1 MKHNLNISGFKRV
14 FCTLTI
20 FLALLSSC
28 SGRHFLED
36 SSYRKQVKEDF
47 DAKKKLF
54 KTDEF
59 FQVFN
64 RTDISKQEREALMFL
79 YAYMPLGDIT
89 DYPGEFYLNN
99 YRQSVKAK
107 QEMEWGENIPD
118 ELFRHFVLPIRVN
131 NENLDNSREIFYNE
145 LKNRVKGLSI
155 KEAILEVNHWCHE
168 KVVYRPSD
176 ARTSSPLASVRTAY
190 GRCGEES
197 TLTVAAL
204 RSVGIPARQVY
215 TPRWAHTDDNHAWVE
230 AWADGT
236 WYFIG
241 ACEPEPVLNLAWFNA
256 PASRS
261 MLMHTKVFG
270 LYNGPEDVMRRTANY
285 TEINVIDNYAKSAK
299 GIVTVVDD
307 NDKPIEGAY
316 VEFKIYNYAEFFTIS
331 RKQTNEDGQV
341 QLSAGLGDL
350 MIFAY
355 KDNAFGFSK
364 LTFGKDESISI
375 KLDKKVGDEFK
386 FEVDIVPPKE
396 DVNRPEVSL
405 EMVEANK
412 LRLAK
417 EDSIRMKYE
426 STMLDEYRAKDIV
439 AQYKVS
445 ERLSDDAV
453 KVLVGS
459 RGNHKTIVS
468 FLEHAQ
474 KTGNSDVAVEIL
486 LGLSAK
492 DWRDVTLDVLASSYE
507 HYTDYSKTGHKR
519 ALRLANCRIAHE
531 MLTPYYE
538 FFKHNTKR
546 EVIDSIIESPETLVQ
561 WVKENITINNDMN
574 SQRIIISPKGV
585 LLGGVADNLSRDILF
600 VAMARSLGVYAWK
613 DAVTGNIMYI
623 NPSDDKEEL
632 DLSKAKLV
640 DFNKETAV
648 TKASNATLRAN
659 YSPLKWLPNPKY
671 YSHFTLSKYNER
683 GSFDLLNYD
692 EGDAD
697 MGGGATWAG
706 LLKNGAT
713 VDAGYYLLM
722 SGTRLANGSVM
733 VSGQFIDLPE
743 GENKTSTLTMR
754 DQEDKVSVIGNFNSE
769 ILFGA
774 PDYDKSKPNDKKIC
788 CDTEYENGFKEGKR
802 SILDFNGRGYYM
814 IIKAKAN
821 HEPSNHVLAD
831 LDAMADEVAKSF
843 SGKALLL
850 FSSQQ
855 EYEKF
860 VKSANR
866 PWPHFLKAGIDL
878 DNRIEKEIRTNM
890 NIKQNADLP
899 LIIIGDTFNRVVF
912 VSQGYTIGIAEQI
925 IKVSN
930 KLKE

>member
-1 MKHNLNISGFKRV
+1 MKHNLNIFGFKSV
-14 FCTLTI
+14 
-20 FLALLSSC
+20 FLALTILLVSFSSC
-28 SGRHFLED
+28 SEKHFLKE
-36 SSYRKQVKEDF
+36 SSYRKQVKNDF
-47 DAKKKLF
+47 EEKKKLF
-54 KTDEF
+54 RTDEF
-59 FQVFN
+59 FQVFS
-64 RTDISKQEREALMFL
+64 RTDISKEEREALMFL

-89 DYPGEFYLNN
+89 DYSGDFYLEN
-99 YRQSVKAK
+99 YRQSIKAK
-107 QEMEWGENIPD
+107 EEMEWGKTIPH
-118 ELFRHFVLPIRVN
+118 ELFRHFVLPVRVN
-131 NENLDNSREIFYNE
+131 NENLDNSREVFYNE
-145 LKNRVKGLSI
+145 LKDRVKGLSL
-155 KEAILEVNHWCHE
+155 KDAILEVNHWCHE

-270 LYNGPEDVMRRTANY
+270 LYNGPEDVMKRTANY

-299 GIVTVVDD
+299 GIVTVVD
-307 NDKPIEGAY
+307 NDGKPVEGAN

-331 RKQTNEDGQV
+331 RKQTNEEGKA

-350 MIFAY
+350 MVFAY
-355 KDNAFGFSK
+355 KDNTYGFSK
-364 LTFGKDESISI
+364 LTFGKDENIII

-396 DVNRPEVSL
+396 DSKRPEVTHEL
-405 EMVEANK
+405 AEKNK
-412 LRLAK
+412 IRLAQ
-417 EDSIRMKYE
+417 EDSIRMQYE
-426 STMLDEYRAKDIV
+426 STMLDEYRAEEYVK
-439 AQYKVS
+439 QYNIS
-445 ERLSDDAV
+445 EKLSDKAI

-468 FLEHAQ
+468 FLEHAK

-492 DWRDVTLDVLASSYE
+492 DWRDVTLDVLVSSYE
-507 HYTDYSKTGHKR
+507 HYTDYVKTGHKS

-538 FFKHNTKR
+538 YFKHNTKK
-546 EVIDSIIESPETLVQ
+546 EIIDSVIESPETLVQ
-561 WVKENITINNDMN
+561 WVKDNITINNEMN

-585 LLGGVADNLSRDILF
+585 SLGGVADKLSRDILF

-613 DAVTGNIMYI
+613 DAVTGNVMYI
-623 NPSDDKEEL
+623 NPSDDAEEL

-640 DFNKETAV
+640 DFSKETSV
-648 TKASNATLRAN
+648 TKTSNATLRAN

-683 GSFDLLNYD
+683 GSFDLLNYE

-697 MGGGATWAG
+697 MGGGATWSG

-713 VDAGYYLLM
+713 VEAGYYLM
-722 SGTRLANGSVM
+722 MTGTRLASGSVM
-733 VSGQFIDLPE
+733 VSGQFIDLPV
-743 GENKTSTLTMR
+743 GQDKTATLEMR

-774 PDYDKSKPNDKKIC
+774 PDYGKSEPTSERC
-788 CDTEYENGFKEGKR
+788 CSDDSYEAGFTEGKR

-831 LDAMADEVAKSF
+831 LDAMADEVASSF
-843 SGKALLL
+843 SRKALLL

-860 VKSANR
+860 AKSANR

-890 NIKQNADLP
+890 NIKKDADLP

-925 IKVSN
+925 VKVS
-930 KLKE
+930 KQLKE